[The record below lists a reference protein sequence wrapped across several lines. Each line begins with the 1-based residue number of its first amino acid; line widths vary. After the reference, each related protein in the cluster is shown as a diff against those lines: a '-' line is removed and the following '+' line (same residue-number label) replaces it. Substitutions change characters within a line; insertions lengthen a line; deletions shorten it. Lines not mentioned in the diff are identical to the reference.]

1 MATFLFTKSSRI
13 PTSPVKLLI
22 KLISERKEDSLTI
35 KGYNDNEL
43 HKICL
48 DDDEEADVSCD
59 SAPISNL
66 TEVIQVMRSSWI
78 SRSHCVNVEL
88 SGDNKFLLLPSITDD
103 YFMEKEDD
111 IGDVRERE
119 RERGSR
125 LINSIQ
131 LGRNN
136 SLLGRRTNKGN
147 TFLFSLSADLLSPSL
162 RADLA
167 RAPRLYLSTFLSA
180 ALKDNTACLE
190 YLQRGGL
197 QFREDQ
203 GQCFTALGEPWGQS
217 SLPHHLYIFYII
229 VRSH

>member
-1 MATFLFTKSSRI
+1 M
-13 PTSPVKLLI
+13 LI

-88 SGDNKFLLLPSITDD
+88 AGGNKFLLLPSITDD
-103 YFMEKEDD
+103 YFMEEEDD
-111 IGDVRERE
+111 VGDVRERG
-119 RERGSR
+119 RRGRSGDQDWSH
-125 LINSIQ
+125 LINSFQ

-136 SLLGRRTNKGN
+136 SRLGRRNNKGN
-147 TFLFSLSADLLSPSL
+147 TFLFSLSPALLTPRL
-162 RADLA
+162 RADIA
-167 RAPRLYLSTFLSA
+167 RAPHLYLSTFLSA
-180 ALKDNTACLE
+180 ALRENTDCVE
-190 YLQRGGL
+190 YLQQGGL

-203 GQCFTALGEPWGQS
+203 CFTALG
-217 SLPHHLYIFYII
+217 
-229 VRSH
+229 